1 MPYIDA
7 VLGLNRYRGLKLGVK
22 FAEGLFAC
30 GPSTFRDL
38 CRSLAV
44 V

>member
-1 MPYIDA
+1 
-7 VLGLNRYRGLKLGVK
+7 VK
-22 FAEGLFAC
+22 FAEGLFVC
-30 GPSTFRDL
+30 TPSTFSEL